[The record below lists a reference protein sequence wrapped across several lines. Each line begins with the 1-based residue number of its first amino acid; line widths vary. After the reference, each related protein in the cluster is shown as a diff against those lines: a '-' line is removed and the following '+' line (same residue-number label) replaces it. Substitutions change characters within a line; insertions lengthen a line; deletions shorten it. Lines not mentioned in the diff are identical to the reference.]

1 MLYSSASARQAW
13 GAPRASSATH
23 ARTSSRETHS
33 VSHVPGAITVGY
45 LPSVVTSGVSLRWT
59 RRQHVRNEGTAVP
72 RTGRHGSPRRQLQC
86 ESSGACRWLSAAHI
100 KPDCLN
106 VPALVGAHWQ
116 LTQSVRGASVDC
128 EPDALSNSCA
138 AVEPRDA
145 KRVQEAELRVRQST
159 TREAGLVS
167 AFLPSQQA

>member
-1 MLYSSASARQAW
+1 MQSL
-13 GAPRASSATH
+13 AP
-23 ARTSSRETHS
+23 ED
-33 VSHVPGAITVGY
+33 
-45 LPSVVTSGVSLRWT
+45 
-59 RRQHVRNEGTAVP
+59 TAVLA
-72 RTGRHGSPRRQLQC
+72 GSC
-86 ESSGACRWLSAAHI
+86 NVKVAAPVGGSVMQI
-100 KPDCLN
+100 RIPAAYVN

-128 EPDALSNSCA
+128 EPDALSNRRA

>member
-1 MLYSSASARQAW
+1 M
-13 GAPRASSATH
+13 
-23 ARTSSRETHS
+23 
-33 VSHVPGAITVGY
+33 
-45 LPSVVTSGVSLRWT
+45 TSGVSLRWT
-59 RRQHVRNEGTAVP
+59 RCQHVRNEGTAVP
-72 RTGRHGSPRRQLQC
+72 RTGRHGSPRPQLQC
-86 ESSGACRWLSAAHI
+86 ESSGACRWLSDAYT

-106 VPALVGAHWQ
+106 VPALVDAHWQ

-128 EPDALSNSCA
+128 EPDALSNRRA

-167 AFLPSQQA
+167 APVGQA